1 MVVELKEITAENW
14 EACIHL
20 EPEESQKTYVASNLY
35 SLAESKFFPSY
46 LPFAVYAGQEIVGF
60 VMYGIDPD
68 DQNYWIYR
76 LMIDQKHQ
84 RKGYGKAAILE
95 VIERIKSNPVSR
107 VIMIGFH
114 PGNHAAE
121 QLYSSAGFRIGEK
134 APWGERL
141 GRYHLTTD

>member
-1 MVVELKEITAENW
+1 MVVELKEITTENW

-20 EPEESQKTYVASNLY
+20 EPAESQKTYVASNLY

-46 LPFAVYAGQEIVGF
+46 IPLAVYTGQEMAGF

-95 VIERIKSNPVSR
+95 VIERIKRNPVSR

-114 PGNHAAE
+114 PDNHAAE
-121 QLYSSAGFRIGEK
+121 QLYSRVGFCIGEK

-141 GRYHLTTD
+141 GRYHLTID